1 MLLVIVGP
9 ELRQTT
15 QAVKCILVKRK
26 IVTLR
31 SVGVARTVPVSDR
44 LFLFITRTNLC

>member
-15 QAVKCILVKRK
+15 QAVKCIKRK
-26 IVTLR
+26 IVTLS
-31 SVGVARTVPVSDR
+31 SVGVARTVPVSNR